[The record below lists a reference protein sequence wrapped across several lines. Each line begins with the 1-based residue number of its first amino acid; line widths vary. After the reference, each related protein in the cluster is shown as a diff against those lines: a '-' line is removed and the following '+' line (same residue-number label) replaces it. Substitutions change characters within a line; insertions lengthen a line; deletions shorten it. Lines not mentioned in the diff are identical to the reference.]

1 MLPGDPSQRGES
13 LEKEPKGLMTAV
25 HIAND
30 ENGLID
36 MQRRLSPV
44 RLIERAAGCSFNR
57 HAQR

>member
-1 MLPGDPSQRGES
+1 MLPGYLSPARRKSQ
-13 LEKEPKGLMTAV
+13 KEPKGLMTAV

-30 ENGLID
+30 ENGLIH

-44 RLIERAAGCSFNR
+44 RLIERAAGCSFIR